1 MRSSFAKKD
10 VRKKNKSREELLMRI
25 NNNLMAMNT
34 HRQLGMNQAGGAKSL
49 EKLSSGLRINRA
61 GDDAAGLA
69 ISEKMRGQIR
79 GLNQATRNA
88 QDGISLIQTAEGA
101 LQETHSIL
109 QRMRELG
116 VQAGTDVVT
125 DSDRQ
130 NIQSEIDQ
138 LTNEISR
145 ISNTTEFNQNN
156 LLAGGFND
164 RSILIGANQGQNVSF
179 SIGMMDAKSLGV
191 TSDVITTNIANDTA
205 GISAAVLR
213 DGTGAAQY
221 AGQTIGITSTL
232 LQADSAGQLQGS
244 SAAQTI
250 NDAQAANAVATAA
263 FGAGADAT
271 SASINA
277 YKEMNTAATYAT
289 GAIDASSNGTLTA
302 ASQATYVT
310 GAIDASLLKAAT
322 EGTYET
328 GAIDASALTAT
339 GTQTFTFTT
348 DGGTTDFDIVLTEG
362 DAAAVLGGTADWTIT
377 ADRGADG
384 TTLASALQTEL
395 RTETGDASLTV
406 EYDTDTNT
414 MLFTTGATGS
424 DQSIALTVVADS
436 GDVGETGFVG
446 GTPNVGTDGTTNGS
460 VTFNFTMA
468 GVNETAGVAQ
478 PFDIVLSAAE
488 TDSLTDEDG
497 LAALLQTKLSG
508 YVGESVAV
516 ANNSG
521 VLTFTTGA
529 TGSDQSIVLNS
540 VEDSG
545 SVAQASFTNGDGA
558 TAGTT
563 GTTTLNFTMKGV
575 NSDLAFDITLT
586 EGVDWNQTSDQDASN
601 GSLAAALSTK
611 LSAIAGQTITA
622 NYDSTTDAMTFQT
635 AEKGSDQSIV
645 LNTVTNEAAAPAA
658 GFTDGVAATVG
669 TGTGSVDG
677 TGFGKVSMS
686 IDDTAF
692 NVTINESSTL
702 ANVLDNINSAANT
715 ALGTTGVTYAS
726 EDTGNIVIT
735 SNTDS
740 TGSTVKILGDFESD
754 GTTSANGALLQNL
767 GLSLSA
773 TSQTGM
779 SDVGASGTAGTF
791 SLTVNGTS
799 FDVTLANGN
808 TIADVTTAIN
818 AAAETAGVIDNGD
831 ELAINNGTII
841 TLTTTD
847 VKAGAGTGSNANI
860 IIGEDENAGKTL
872 AAIGL
877 TSGIYKGADATSG
890 SLRISVDGTEFS
902 VGLIDGSDA
911 TAIANAIN
919 ASANTALGT
928 SSQNYAS
935 VSQGRVV
942 IESLTSGSNSSVGI
956 LNDNTSGRT
965 IEALGLQV
973 GTVSGANTGQLQV
986 VASVGGASE
995 SVAIDTN
1002 ADIIKFSQAFA
1013 GLTLTKDGGHNTAG
1027 TADIATSVLKSES
1040 ATMTTDGRIKSEASV
1055 QKGILVD
1062 TADAANK
1069 AVSAIN
1075 DAITSVSDQRS
1086 ALGAL
1091 QNRLEHTISN
1101 LGASAENLQAAESR
1115 VRDVDM
1121 AAEMMQFTK
1130 NNILQQ
1136 AATAMLAQANQAP
1149 QGVLQL
1155 LR

>member
-1 MRSSFAKKD
+1 MFAKKN
-10 VRKKNKSREELLMRI
+10 KKNREELLMRI

-101 LQETHSIL
+101 LQETHAIL

-164 RSILIGANQGQNVSF
+164 KSVLIGANQGQNVSF
-179 SIGMMDAKSLGV
+179 SIGKMDAKSLGV
-191 TSDVITTNIANDTA
+191 TSDVITANIANDSA

-250 NDAQAANAVATAA
+250 NDAQAAEAVATAV

-277 YKEMNTAATYAT
+277 YKAMNTAATYAT
-289 GAIDASSNGTLTA
+289 GTIDASSNGTLTA

-310 GAIDASLLKAAT
+310 GAIDAN
-322 EGTYET
+322 
-328 GAIDASALTAT
+328 ALTDAT
-339 GTQTFTFTT
+339 DQVFTFTMEGVNGGNGVGVAFDITVTAGTDWTQGVDQDTDGASLAAALQLKLSGKVGESVTVDYDSGNDTLTFTRGVTGDNNLITLTNVTDNGAGVAAFTT
-348 DGGTTDFDIVLTEG
+348 DGV
-362 DAAAVLGGTADWTIT
+362 A
-377 ADRGADG
+377 ADG
-384 TTLASALQTEL
+384 T
-395 RTETGDASLTV
+395 
-406 EYDTDTNT
+406 N
-414 MLFTTGATGS
+414 
-424 DQSIALTVVADS
+424 
-436 GDVGETGFVG
+436 
-446 GTPNVGTDGTTNGS
+446 GTT
-460 VTFNFTMA
+460 TFNFTMA
-468 GVNETAGVAQ
+468 GVNGGNGVG
-478 PFDIVLSAAE
+478 AAFN
-488 TDSLTDEDG
+488 
-497 LAALLQTKLSG
+497 
-508 YVGESVAV
+508 V
-516 ANNSG
+516 
-521 VLTFTTGA
+521 
-529 TGSDQSIVLNS
+529 
-540 VEDSG
+540 
-545 SVAQASFTNGDGA
+545 
-558 TAGTT
+558 
-563 GTTTLNFTMKGV
+563 
-575 NSDLAFDITLT
+575 TLT
-586 EGVDWNQTSDQDASN
+586 EGVDWTQNGVQDDS
-601 GSLAAALSTK
+601 GTSLAAALSTK
-611 LSAIAGQTITA
+611 LSAIAGQAITA
-622 NYDSTTDAMTFQT
+622 NYDTATDAMTFTT
-635 AEKGSDQSIV
+635 AQKGSDQSIV
-645 LNTVTNEAAAPAA
+645 LNSVTNEATATVA
-658 GFTDGVAATVG
+658 GFTEGVAATAG

-677 TGFGKVSMS
+677 TGYGVVRMS

-726 EDTGNIVIT
+726 EDTGSIVIT

-740 TGSTVKILGDFESD
+740 TGSSVKIIGDFESD

-799 FDVTLANGN
+799 FDVTLQDGDDIDA
-808 TIADVTTAIN
+808 VTTAIN

-831 ELAINNGTII
+831 ALAANDGTII
-841 TLTTTD
+841 TLTSSD
-847 VKAGAGTGSNANI
+847 VKTGAGTGSNANI
-860 IIGEDENAGKTL
+860 IIGEDDNGGKTL
-872 AAIGL
+872 AALGL
-877 TSGIYKGADATSG
+877 TSGTYGGADATSG
-890 SLRISVDGTEFS
+890 SLRIAIDGTEFS
-902 VGLIDGSDA
+902 VGLTDGSDA
-911 TAIANAIN
+911 TAVANAIN

-935 VSQGRVV
+935 VSQGKLV

-1013 GLTLTKDGGHNTAG
+1013 GLTLTKDAAHNTAG
-1027 TADIATSVLKSES
+1027 TADIATSVLKSE
-1040 ATMTTDGRIKSEASV
+1040 AAAMTTDGRIKSEASV

-1069 AVSAIN
+1069 AVTAIN
-1075 DAITSVSDQRS
+1075 NAIASVSDQRS